1 MRVTVSIPESVDK
14 IIRDR
19 QIKAMVKTN
28 KTQTY
33 SKTFADIVLE
43 SEK

>member
-1 MRVTVSIPESVDK
+1 MRVTVSIPKEVDK

-19 QIKAMVKTN
+19 QIKTMVKTN

-33 SKTFADIVLE
+33 SKTFVDIVME